1 MAAGTRR
8 KGREMA
14 MQMLYQ
20 SDLGKQTPEQ
30 VRKVFWSSREEK
42 EVDEEARGFA
52 EDLFRVATE
61 RQDEIDKLIEG
72 HSARWKLE
80 RMAVVD
86 RNLLRMAT
94 GELLAFRATPA
105 PIIINE
111 ALEIGRKYSAPES
124 INFLNGVLDAIAK
137 EVLEKRFQ

>member
-137 EVLEKRFQ
+137 EVLEKRLQ

>member
-30 VRKVFWSSREEK
+30 VRKVCRSSREEK

-72 HSARWKLE
+72 HSERWKLE

-105 PIIINE
+105 
-111 ALEIGRKYSAPES
+111 
-124 INFLNGVLDAIAK
+124 
-137 EVLEKRFQ
+137 

>member
-61 RQDEIDKLIEG
+61 RQDEIDKLIES
-72 HSARWKLE
+72 HSERWKLE

-137 EVLEKRFQ
+137 EVLEKRLQ

>member
-20 SDLGKQTPEQ
+20 ADLGKQTAEQ

-42 EVDEEARGFA
+42 EVDEESRGFA

-61 RQDEIDKLIEG
+61 RQDEVDGLIEK
-72 HSARWKLE
+72 HSQRWKIE

-94 GELLAFRATPA
+94 AELLSYKSTPV
-105 PIIINE
+105 PIVINE

-124 INFLNGVLDAIAK
+124 INFLNGVLDAISK
-137 EVLEKRFQ
+137 EILEKRLG

>member
-30 VRKVFWSSREEK
+30 VRKVFWDSREEK

-52 EDLFRVATE
+52 EDLFRVASE
-61 RQDEIDKLIEG
+61 RQEEIDKLIEN
-72 HSARWKLE
+72 HSDRWKIE

-94 GELLAFRATPA
+94 GELLAYKATPA
-105 PIIINE
+105 PIVINE

-124 INFLNGVLDAIAK
+124 INFLNGVLDAISK
-137 EVLEKRFQ
+137 DILEKRLA